1 MAFSVKGKVLI
12 YALKE
17 IIRDSAFVK
26 ETAWWHR
33 EFSAQEHILR
43 AGEEGRSL
51 FLVESGELRV
61 TGRVELGGQRPVQP
75 GICDLK
81 AGDLFGELSL
91 YAAHPR
97 NASVIAITDGSLLEI
112 DSGQL
117 SRYLDDH
124 PELGYCF
131 LKELF
136 ITQAQRLDRSNQRVE
151 SLFAW
156 GLKAH
161 GIDNY
166 L

>member
-1 MAFSVKGKVLI
+1 MI

-17 IIRDSAFVK
+17 ILRDPGFVK
-26 ETAWWHR
+26 GTAWWKR
-33 EFSAQEHILR
+33 EFGAQEPIVR
-43 AGEEGRSL
+43 VGEEGRSL
-51 FLVESGELRV
+51 YLVESGELRV
-61 TGRVELGGQRPVQP
+61 MGRVELDGQRPVQP

-81 AGDLFGELSL
+81 VGDLFGELSL

-97 NASVIAITDGSLLEI
+97 SASVVAITDGSLLEI

-117 SRYLDDH
+117 GRYLDDH

-136 ITQAQRLDRSNQRVE
+136 VTQAQRLDRSNHRVE

>member
-1 MAFSVKGKVLI
+1 MI

-17 IIRDSAFVK
+17 ILRDPEFG
-26 ETAWWHR
+26 EGTAWWQR
-33 EFSAQEHILR
+33 SFSAQELIVR
-43 AGEEGRSL
+43 VGQEGRSL
-51 FLVESGELRV
+51 YLVESGELRV
-61 TGRVELGGQRPVQP
+61 TGRVELRGQRPVQP

-91 YAAHPR
+91 YDAHPR
-97 NASVIAITDGSLLEI
+97 SASVIAITDGSLLEI
-112 DSGQL
+112 DSRRLGQ
-117 SRYLDDH
+117 YLDDH

-136 ITQAQRLDRSNQRVE
+136 IAQAQRLDRSNHRVE

>member
-1 MAFSVKGKVLI
+1 VEGS
-12 YALKE
+12 
-17 IIRDSAFVK
+17 
-26 ETAWWHR
+26 AWWQR
-33 EFSAQEHILR
+33 EFFAQEHIVR

-51 FLVESGELRV
+51 YLVESGELRV
-61 TGRVELGGQRPVQP
+61 TGRVELEDRRQVQP
-75 GICDLK
+75 GFVDLK
-81 AGDLFGELSL
+81 EGDLFGELSL
-91 YAAHPR
+91 FGDHPR
-97 NASVIAITDGSLLEI
+97 IASVTAITDGRLLEM

-117 SRYLDDH
+117 SAYLDSH

-136 ITQAQRLDRSNQRVE
+136 ETQVHRLGRANQRVE

-161 GIDNY
+161 GIDNH